1 MRQVGKKKIYICF
14 LSGVLLLVGCGS
26 SNTPTEKTVEK
37 KVQVNNGPAENKS
50 DSSKTVDYDQLRKK
64 ANVAEA
70 ASMVGYDGKAIKKD
84 LNKIIDER
92 EKMDKQLNDLG
103 L

>member
-1 MRQVGKKKIYICF
+1 MKNIIFVAAMCSF
-14 LSGVLLLVGCGS
+14 VAFVGCGNSES
-26 SNTPTEKTVEK
+26 SSKKEEKANKITVE
-37 KVQVNNGPAENKS
+37 
-50 DSSKTVDYDQLRKK
+50 SSKDELKPNGEVDYDKLRKK

-70 ASMVGYDGKAIKKD
+70 ASVVGYDGKAIKKD

-92 EKMDKQLNDLG
+92 EKMDKQLKDLD

>member
-1 MRQVGKKKIYICF
+1 MKKIYICF
-14 LSGVLLLVGCGS
+14 LSGVILLVGCGS
-26 SNTPTEKTVEK
+26 SSTPTEKTVEK
-37 KVQVNNGPAENKS
+37 KIQVNNGITENKV
-50 DSSKTVDYDQLRKK
+50 DSGKKVDYDQLRKK

-92 EKMDKQLNDLG
+92 EKMDKQLKDLD

>member
-1 MRQVGKKKIYICF
+1 MKKIYF
-14 LSGVLLLVGCGS
+14 LILCGVIFLTGCG
-26 SNTPTEKTVEK
+26 E
-37 KVQVNNGPAENKS
+37 S
-50 DSSKTVDYDQLRKK
+50 DSANQKNEKANKQNNSEVKSEQSEIKAKSGKNVDYDSLRKK

-92 EKMDKQLNDLG
+92 EKMDKQLKDLD

>member
-1 MRQVGKKKIYICF
+1 MKKLYYILVLCGIIF
-14 LSGVLLLVGCGS
+14 LAGCGETNSPKAKKSNS
-26 SNTPTEKTVEK
+26 SAAELDKSLSDIRVKSGEK
-37 KVQVNNGPAENKS
+37 
-50 DSSKTVDYDQLRKK
+50 VDYDKLRKK

-70 ASMVGYDGKAIKKD
+70 ASMAGYDGKALKKD

-92 EKMDKQLNDLG
+92 EKMDKQLNDLD